1 MLSWVAFL
9 LLFIKMIALQRF
21 FLKYISIFFNIR
33 NLKLYSPGVAIRTS
47 CTDCL
52 KKILL
57 HCVYCISVLCTGKDC
72 NVWLHETEYL
82 ITWFYFFIIDW
93 EGVEYNM
100 IDTTSFMLGNLQSIF
115 LPTNLQKQKDFI
127 STKKT

>member
-21 FLKYISIFFNIR
+21 FLKYISIFFNTR
-33 NLKLYSPGVAIRTS
+33 NLKFYSLGVAIRTS

-82 ITWFYFFIIDW
+82 ITWFYFFIIHYIYIYIYIYHIYTYIYKHTY
-93 EGVEYNM
+93 VY
-100 IDTTSFMLGNLQSIF
+100 ICIY
-115 LPTNLQKQKDFI
+115 I
-127 STKKT
+127 IYIYIYIYIYI